1 MKAPRNER
9 EFAISHKPVPP
20 EWDMTL
26 DGEGNV
32 VPIKR
37 QAMTRPRTPPVCGL
51 QRQLLGAVW
60 VVSSVLAVVTLIHLG
75 PKVPKA
81 LDWVST
87 HLGAAVVNAT
97 TTGSPAP

>member
-1 MKAPRNER
+1 MKTPRNER

-20 EWDMTL
+20 MWDMTL

-37 QAMTRPRTPPVCGL
+37 PAITRPRTPPVRGVE
-51 QRQLLGAVW
+51 RHVLGAAW
-60 VVSSVLAVVTLIHLG
+60 AASIVVAVLVLVHIG

-81 LDWVST
+81 LDWVSE
-87 HLGAAVVNAT
+87 HLGATVAAI
-97 TTGSPAP
+97 SL